1 MTLNLVLS
9 KWDFSGITVLKFGLT
24 PIFPIAKKKKQFF
37 TVENL
42 EECNREVLLHSQIEG
57 A

>member
-1 MTLNLVLS
+1 MLNLVLS
-9 KWDFSGITVLKFGLT
+9 KWDFPGFTVLRLGLT

-37 TVENL
+37 PVENL
-42 EECNREVLLHSQIEG
+42 EECNREVLLHSQNKG